1 MKDLISYYEL
11 LTIIKDCEQIWEY
24 PKVYWHN
31 NYRDKV
37 LYIPTFDSVSGD
49 LEGYHIK
56 NRNLENEDIR
66 YWLSECMLESSMFDK
81 CIEIAKQDIT
91 INEEDKKIEKLD
103 QRTDTGLF
111 GSMVKDEI
119 EVANTINKQAN
130 YLSDIVSKINEII
143 DYLEENK

>member
-1 MKDLISYYEL
+1 MKDYISYYEL

-81 CIEIAKQDIT
+81 CIEIAGQDIT
-91 INEEDKKIEKLD
+91 INEEDKKIEKLKWNEKSSYN
-103 QRTDTGLF
+103 QEGDTKKVQKIL
-111 GSMVKDEI
+111 
-119 EVANTINKQAN
+119 
-130 YLSDIVSKINEII
+130 LSRSEQLKSSINEII
-143 DYLEENK
+143 DYLEEKE

>member
-91 INEEDKKIEKLD
+91 INEEDKKIEKLEIVHNGSANAYALLNEYG
-103 QRTDTGLF
+103 TKCGLTKH
-111 GSMVKDEI
+111 SKVMCD
-119 EVANTINKQAN
+119 
-130 YLSDIVSKINEII
+130 KINEII
-143 DYLEENK
+143 DKLNKGE

>member
-49 LEGYHIK
+49 LEGYHLK

-81 CIEIAKQDIT
+81 CIEIAEQDIT
-91 INEEDKKIEKLD
+91 INEEDKKIEKID
-103 QRTDTGLF
+103 PIDYCHSTDT
-111 GSMVKDEI
+111 SKDMILVE
-119 EVANTINKQAN
+119 
-130 YLSDIVSKINEII
+130 KINEII
-143 DYLEENK
+143 DYINGGTNGK

>member
-1 MKDLISYYEL
+1 MKELISYYEL

-49 LEGYHIK
+49 LEGYHLK
-56 NRNLENEDIR
+56 NRNLENENIR

-81 CIEIAKQDIT
+81 CIEIAGQDIT
-91 INEEDKKIEKLD
+91 INEEDKKIEKIDVNHL
-103 QRTDTGLF
+103 QQIKKWKRAKILG
-111 GSMVKDEI
+111 
-119 EVANTINKQAN
+119 N
-130 YLSDIVSKINEII
+130 KINEII
-143 DYLEENK
+143 DKLNSMDK

>member
-49 LEGYHIK
+49 LEGYHLK

-81 CIEIAKQDIT
+81 CIEIAGQDIT
-91 INEEDKKIEKLD
+91 INEEDKNIPEKIDEE
-103 QRTDTGLF
+103 F
-111 GSMVKDEI
+111 FEAVSSSYKDRI
-119 EVANTINKQAN
+119 MK
-130 YLSDIVSKINEII
+130 DKIDEII

>member
-31 NYRDKV
+31 NCRDKV

-56 NRNLENEDIR
+56 NRNLENENIR

-81 CIEIAKQDIT
+81 CIEIAGQDIT
-91 INEEDKKIEKLD
+91 INEEDKKIEKLASLNNVSGASD
-103 QRTDTGLF
+103 LVAISQMQWENNL
-111 GSMVKDEI
+111 KI
-119 EVANTINKQAN
+119 ER
-130 YLSDIVSKINEII
+130 KINEII
-143 DYLEENK
+143 DYLEEEE